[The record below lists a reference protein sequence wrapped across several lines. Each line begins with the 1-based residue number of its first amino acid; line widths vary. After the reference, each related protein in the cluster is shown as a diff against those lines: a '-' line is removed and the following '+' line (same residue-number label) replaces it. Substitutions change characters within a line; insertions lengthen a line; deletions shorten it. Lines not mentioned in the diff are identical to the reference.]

1 MNAEPVAL
9 PSLVKSTLGRLL
21 GGVLD
26 RIVRLDPG
34 FAEQLAPLQ
43 GRRLEF
49 HLTAPPLA
57 FAATWQ
63 DGRFQIGPV
72 PQSGEGDLSLS
83 ASLGALLSQLLPG
96 REATATVG
104 RMRISG
110 DAGAA
115 PATTGAALR
124 SDVEGLFVST
134 FGEVSAQLAQGPKQ
148 ALGGLRNAGKAAA
161 RDGAQFYRR
170 KPRPGRPRR
179 TGFCDDVDDP
189 RRGRAAGTEDPAPQ
203 RQRLSPHILRM
214 NVSPATRCWAGLR
227 DGSAPISAQDAGLL
241 LVPVGGIVGLV
252 QTDGGRLG

>member
-72 PQSGEGDLSLS
+72 PQGGEGDLSLS

-96 REATATVG
+96 RETTATVG

-110 DAGAA
+110 DAELARRLQQLVQRYD
-115 PATTGAALR
+115 P
-124 SDVEGLFVST
+124 DVEGLFVST
-134 FGEVSAQLAQGPKQ
+134 FGEVLGVQLAQGLKQ

-161 RDGAQFYRR
+161 RDGAQFLTEESRDLVAR
-170 KPRPGRPRR
+170 AELEA
-179 TGFCDDVDDP
+179 FCDDVDD
-189 RRGRAAGTEDPAPQ
+189 
-203 RQRLSPHILRM
+203 
-214 NVSPATRCWAGLR
+214 LR
-227 DGSAPISAQDAGLL
+227 DA
-241 LVPVGGIVGLV
+241 VE
-252 QTDGGRLG
+252 RLERKIQRRTGAA

>member
-96 REATATVG
+96 RETTATVG

-110 DAGAA
+110 DAELARRLQQLVRRYD
-115 PATTGAALR
+115 P
-124 SDVEGLFVST
+124 DVEGLFVST
-134 FGEVSAQLAQGPKQ
+134 FGEVLGVQLAQGLKQ

-161 RDGAQFYRR
+161 RDGAQFLTEESRDLVAR
-170 KPRPGRPRR
+170 AELEA
-179 TGFCDDVDDP
+179 FCDDVDD
-189 RRGRAAGTEDPAPQ
+189 
-203 RQRLSPHILRM
+203 
-214 NVSPATRCWAGLR
+214 LR
-227 DGSAPISAQDAGLL
+227 DAVERLERKIQRRSGS
-241 LVPVGGIVGLV
+241 V
-252 QTDGGRLG
+252 

>member
-26 RIVRLDPG
+26 RIVRLDPN

-110 DAGAA
+110 DAELARRLQQLVQRYD
-115 PATTGAALR
+115 P
-124 SDVEGLFVST
+124 DVEGLFVST
-134 FGEVSAQLAQGPKQ
+134 FGEVLGVQLGQGLKQ
-148 ALGGLRNAGKAAA
+148 ALDGLRHAGKAAA
-161 RDGAQFYRR
+161 RDGAQFLTEESRDVVAR
-170 KPRPGRPRR
+170 GELEA
-179 TGFCDDVDDP
+179 FCDDVDD
-189 RRGRAAGTEDPAPQ
+189 
-203 RQRLSPHILRM
+203 
-214 NVSPATRCWAGLR
+214 LR
-227 DGSAPISAQDAGLL
+227 DAVERLERKIQRRSGS
-241 LVPVGGIVGLV
+241 V
-252 QTDGGRLG
+252 

>member
-9 PSLVKSTLGRLL
+9 PSLVKYTLGRLL

-96 REATATVG
+96 RETTATVG

-110 DAGAA
+110 DAELARRLQQLVQRYD
-115 PATTGAALR
+115 P
-124 SDVEGLFVST
+124 DVEGLFVST
-134 FGEVSAQLAQGPKQ
+134 FGEVLGVQLAQGLKQ

-161 RDGAQFYRR
+161 RDGAQFLTEESRDLVARAELEAFCDDGDDLRDAVERLER
-170 KPRPGRPRR
+170 KIQRR
-179 TGFCDDVDDP
+179 TG
-189 RRGRAAGTEDPAPQ
+189 AG
-203 RQRLSPHILRM
+203 
-214 NVSPATRCWAGLR
+214 
-227 DGSAPISAQDAGLL
+227 
-241 LVPVGGIVGLV
+241 
-252 QTDGGRLG
+252 

>member
-96 REATATVG
+96 RETTATVG

-110 DAGAA
+110 DAELARRLQQLVQRYD
-115 PATTGAALR
+115 P
-124 SDVEGLFVST
+124 DVEGLFVST
-134 FGEVSAQLAQGPKQ
+134 FGEVLGVQLAQGLKQ

-161 RDGAQFYRR
+161 RDGAQFLTEESRDLVAR
-170 KPRPGRPRR
+170 AELEA
-179 TGFCDDVDDP
+179 FCDDVDD
-189 RRGRAAGTEDPAPQ
+189 
-203 RQRLSPHILRM
+203 
-214 NVSPATRCWAGLR
+214 LR
-227 DGSAPISAQDAGLL
+227 DAVERLERKLQRRSGS
-241 LVPVGGIVGLV
+241 V
-252 QTDGGRLG
+252 

>member
-26 RIVRLDPG
+26 RIVRLDPN

-110 DAGAA
+110 DAELARRLQQLVQRYD
-115 PATTGAALR
+115 P
-124 SDVEGLFVST
+124 DVEGLFVST
-134 FGEVSAQLAQGPKQ
+134 FGEVLGVQLAQGLKQ
-148 ALGGLRNAGKAAA
+148 ALDRLRHAGKAAA
-161 RDGAQFYRR
+161 RDGAQFLTEESRDLVAR
-170 KPRPGRPRR
+170 AELEA
-179 TGFCDDVDDP
+179 FCDDVDD
-189 RRGRAAGTEDPAPQ
+189 
-203 RQRLSPHILRM
+203 
-214 NVSPATRCWAGLR
+214 LR
-227 DGSAPISAQDAGLL
+227 DAVERLERKIQRRSGS
-241 LVPVGGIVGLV
+241 V
-252 QTDGGRLG
+252 

>member
-26 RIVRLDPG
+26 RIVRLDPN

-110 DAGAA
+110 DAELARRLQQLVQRYD
-115 PATTGAALR
+115 P
-124 SDVEGLFVST
+124 DVEGLFVST
-134 FGEVSAQLAQGPKQ
+134 FGEVLGVQLAQGLKQ
-148 ALGGLRNAGKAAA
+148 ALDGLRHAGKAAA
-161 RDGAQFYRR
+161 RDGAQFLTEESRDLVAR
-170 KPRPGRPRR
+170 AELEA
-179 TGFCDDVDDP
+179 FCDDVDD
-189 RRGRAAGTEDPAPQ
+189 
-203 RQRLSPHILRM
+203 
-214 NVSPATRCWAGLR
+214 LR
-227 DGSAPISAQDAGLL
+227 DAVERLERKIQRRSGS
-241 LVPVGGIVGLV
+241 V
-252 QTDGGRLG
+252 